1 MAFSYH
7 DYTGDNSTTQ
17 FSIPFT
23 YQNTSEISVT
33 VDGVAQ
39 TGLTFPSSSTVQL
52 TSAPASG
59 TLVQVR
65 RTTDLTARAVD
76 FASGSVLT
84 EEDLDDSSIQTFH
97 ASQEAIDRANDS
109 IALDTDDKW
118 DATSKVIKNVAT
130 PTANTDAANKSYVD
144 TGANNAATSAAAALV
159 SQNAAAASA
168 TAAANSATAAAGS
181 ATTAA
186 SEATDSANSATA
198 SASSA
203 TASAN
208 SASAASTSE
217 SNAATSA
224 ATATT
229 QAALAT
235 TNGAAQ
241 VSLATTQANNAAASA
256 TTASTQAANA
266 SSSAST
272 AATQATNSATSAT
285 ASSSSATAAANSATA
300 AATSETNAANSAA
313 AAAAAFDNFD
323 DTYLGSKTSD
333 PTTDNDG
340 DPLTQGDLYFNS
352 TANEMRVYDGANWI
366 AASSAGAAS
375 LILYEYTATSGQTTF
390 SGADDN
396 SASLSY
402 SVGNIQVVMNGVVL
416 DPSDYT
422 ATSGTSVVLG
432 SGATTGD
439 LVNIYAFKSFTV
451 ADTVSASA
459 GGTFNGNVNFS
470 DNVKAQFGA
479 GSDLQI
485 FHDGSNSYVS
495 EQGTGN
501 LNVLGTSIDFLNSA
515 ANKYYMS
522 MSDGGSLTLYHNG
535 GSKLTTT
542 STGVD
547 VTGTVTADGLTVDS
561 GSGVTFS
568 QEASGSPY
576 PEQKI
581 KWSNDSTTANGFYVS
596 QDTSRN
602 GRVWHEQGLDVLFG
616 TANTERMRIDSSG
629 NVGIGT
635 TSPTGKL
642 TISEANGANA
652 PTTISAA
659 NTYLHLGSGDF
670 GASNNGKFMIGF
682 GYTNGTANTNSPAY
696 IGYQETSTGGNT
708 KGVLTFHTRDV
719 TTDTAPTE
727 HLRIDSAGRIAHA
740 TGGSHITA
748 GGGTPRYS
756 MNFQATSG
764 PGLVIQDTTATNG
777 NAFVRFVNAGTYAGQ
792 ISSNGGT
799 SMTYGSASDHRLKE
813 NVEDMTDA
821 ITRVKSL
828 QPRRFSWIADNLD
841 APNFDGFLAHEAQAV
856 VPEAVTGTKD
866 AMRDEEYEV
875 TPAVLDD
882 DGNVVTEAVM
892 GTRSVPDYQGIDQS
906 KLVPLLTG
914 ALREAIAK
922 IEALETSNADLIARI
937 ETLENA

>member
-97 ASQEAIDRANDS
+97 ASQEAIDRANDA

-118 DATSKVIKNVAT
+118 EAQSKVIKNVAT
-130 PTANTDAANKSYVD
+130 PTNANDATNKAYVD

-168 TAAANSATAAAGS
+168 TAAANSATASAGS
-181 ATTAA
+181 ATTSAN
-186 SEATDSANSATA
+186 EATDSANSATA

-256 TTASTQAANA
+256 STASTQAANA

-285 ASSSSATAAANSATA
+285 SSSNSATAAANSATA

-333 PTTDNDG
+333 PAVDNDG

-390 SGADDN
+390 SGTDDN
-396 SASLSY
+396 AASLSY
-402 SVGNIQVVMNGVVL
+402 SVGNIQVVMNGVIL
-416 DPSDYT
+416 DPSDFT
-422 ATSGTSVVLG
+422 ATSGTSVVLA
-432 SGATTGD
+432 SGAATGD
-439 LVNIYAFKSFTV
+439 LINIYAFKSFTV

-459 GGTFNGNVNFS
+459 GGTFAANVNFDANANFG
-470 DNVKAQFGA
+470 DNDKAQFGA
-479 GSDLQI
+479 GNDLQI
-485 FHDGSNSYVS
+485 YHDGSDSYVKDAGS
-495 EQGTGN
+495 GNLTLQGTN
-501 LNVLGTSIDFLNSA
+501 LNMYNTALSKIYLNA
-515 ANKYYMS
+515 T
-522 MSDGGSLTLYHNG
+522 DGGSVDLYYDNAE
-535 GSKLTTT
+535 KLATT

-547 VTGTVTADGLTVDS
+547 VTGVLNTTGDVGIGGSEKTVFN
-561 GSGVTFS
+561 GVGG
-568 QEASGSPY
+568 EMRLVVLG
-576 PEQKI
+576 
-581 KWSNDSTTANGFYVS
+581 NDSTTTITNNSNSGIAVVNTNHTAGNLAGLHFARA
-596 QDTSRN
+596 DTDYSPN
-602 GRVWHEQGLDVLFG
+602 YAGASIVAQFPEAQVTGQYPKGELAFLTS
-616 TANTERMRIDSSG
+616 TATNSAPSEKMRIDNSG
-629 NVGIGT
+629 NVLVGKTSVDYTTVGFEATPSSAFQANAMTADGKKALLLARKTSDGEILQFRKDGTVVGSIGVRNGHPSFGNTDTGIE
-635 TSPTGKL
+635 L
-642 TISEANGANA
+642 NDFSEAVQPFNTSTNSTRDAAIDLGSSSARFKDLYLSGGVYLGGTGSANHLDDYEEGTWSPAIDNLTYGSSNDYVMIGAGALTEVQSIPYTKIGRMVFIYGTIRFKATHNLRFAMSLPVTHSGSDYGMAGSVGGFGMPNGG
-652 PTTISAA
+652 S
-659 NTYLHLGSGDF
+659 LGFLGGSGDRVDLF
-670 GASNNGKFMIGF
+670 TISD
-682 GYTNGTANTNSPAY
+682 TD
-696 IGYQETSTGGNT
+696 GGHGNIS
-708 KGVLTFHTRDV
+708 V
-719 TTDTAPTE
+719 
-727 HLRIDSAGRIAHA
+727 
-740 TGGSHITA
+740 TA
-748 GGGTPRYS
+748 GDEIYF
-756 MNFQATSG
+756 NFHYQA
-764 PGLVIQDTTATNG
+764 A
-777 NAFVRFVNAGTYAGQ
+777 
-792 ISSNGGT
+792 
-799 SMTYGSASDHRLKE
+799 
-813 NVEDMTDA
+813 
-821 ITRVKSL
+821 
-828 QPRRFSWIADNLD
+828 
-841 APNFDGFLAHEAQAV
+841 
-856 VPEAVTGTKD
+856 
-866 AMRDEEYEV
+866 
-875 TPAVLDD
+875 
-882 DGNVVTEAVM
+882 
-892 GTRSVPDYQGIDQS
+892 
-906 KLVPLLTG
+906 
-914 ALREAIAK
+914 
-922 IEALETSNADLIARI
+922 
-937 ETLENA
+937 

>member
-65 RTTDLTARAVD
+65 RTTNLTARAVD

-97 ASQEAIDRANDS
+97 ASQEAIDRANDA

-118 DATSKVIKNVAT
+118 EAQSKVIKNVAT
-130 PTANTDAANKSYVD
+130 PTNANDATNKAYVD

-168 TAAANSATAAAGS
+168 TAAANSATASAGS
-181 ATTAA
+181 ATTSA

-285 ASSSSATAAANSATA
+285 ASSNSATAAANSATA

-333 PTTDNDG
+333 PTVDNDG

-402 SVGNIQVVMNGVVL
+402 SVDNIQVVMNGVIL

-422 ATSGTSVVLG
+422 ATSGTSVVLA
-432 SGATTGD
+432 SGAATGD

-459 GGTFNGNVNFS
+459 GGTFAGAVGFGAGATVTGNVTADGLRLGDGDYAAFGDGLDLQILHNSADSFITDAGTGDMYIRG
-470 DNVKAQFGA
+470 DNSLFIQQLDGTKNKAQFITGGA
-479 GSDLQI
+479 
-485 FHDGSNSYVS
+485 V
-495 EQGTGN
+495 N
-501 LNVLGTSIDFLNSA
+501 L
-515 ANKYYMS
+515 M
-522 MSDGGSLTLYHNG
+522 HNG
-535 GSKLTTT
+535 TTRFST
-542 STGVD
+542 SSTGVD
-547 VTGTVTADGLTVDS
+547 VTGTAVVDGLTCSGTTTIEGTSTFGTSSADTRFNFDGPNQYRAVFKNGGTVGGQIGAGGADDLRFS
-561 GSGVTFS
+561 NAAGATIASISDGKLGVGSATSSGRFGSGITVRRSVPEVHLKRDDGNGEGGLLLDNASSTQRLFVGTYNAN
-568 QEASGSPY
+568 QETHIGTNGTQRIVVDASGRV
-576 PEQKI
+576 
-581 KWSNDSTTANGFYVS
+581 TTPSQPSFTAHKNGNQSV
-596 QDTSRN
+596 
-602 GRVWHEQGLDVLFG
+602 
-616 TANTERMRIDSSG
+616 TAYATNTLTGWTCPSHG
-629 NVGIGT
+629 NVGSHFN
-635 TSPTGKL
+635 TSNGRFTAAVSGFYLFTGAIQTNTQSSL
-642 TISEANGANA
+642 HIAFHMNGAAYESDSWIDHGNSTLGA
-652 PTTISAA
+652 ELTRIM
-659 NTYLHLGSGDF
+659 YL
-670 GASNNGKFMIGF
+670 
-682 GYTNGTANTNSPAY
+682 TANQYVTLVMLPTVNQLANANRTRFQ
-696 IGYQETSTGGNT
+696 GY
-708 KGVLTFHTRDV
+708 
-719 TTDTAPTE
+719 
-727 HLRIDSAGRIAHA
+727 
-740 TGGSHITA
+740 
-748 GGGTPRYS
+748 
-756 MNFQATSG
+756 
-764 PGLVIQDTTATNG
+764 
-777 NAFVRFVNAGTYAGQ
+777 
-792 ISSNGGT
+792 
-799 SMTYGSASDHRLKE
+799 
-813 NVEDMTDA
+813 
-821 ITRVKSL
+821 
-828 QPRRFSWIADNLD
+828 
-841 APNFDGFLAHEAQAV
+841 
-856 VPEAVTGTKD
+856 
-866 AMRDEEYEV
+866 
-875 TPAVLDD
+875 
-882 DGNVVTEAVM
+882 
-892 GTRSVPDYQGIDQS
+892 
-906 KLVPLLTG
+906 LLG
-914 ALREAIAK
+914 
-922 IEALETSNADLIARI
+922 
-937 ETLENA
+937 

>member
-272 AATQATNSATSAT
+272 AATQATNSAASAT
-285 ASSSSATAAANSATA
+285 ASSNSATAAANSATA

-402 SVGNIQVVMNGVVL
+402 SVGNIQVVMNGVIL
-416 DPSDYT
+416 DPADYT
-422 ATSGTSVVLG
+422 ATSGTSVVLAT
-432 SGATTGD
+432 GAATGD

-459 GGTFNGNVNFS
+459 GGTFSANV
-470 DNVKAQFGA
+470 A
-479 GSDLQI
+479 I
-485 FHDGSNSYVS
+485 
-495 EQGTGN
+495 TG
-501 LNVLGTSIDFLNSA
+501 D
-515 ANKYYMS
+515 
-522 MSDGGSLTLYHNG
+522 
-535 GSKLTTT
+535 
-542 STGVD
+542 
-547 VTGTVTADGLTVDS
+547 LTVDTNTLH
-561 GSGVTFS
+561 VD
-568 QEASGSPY
+568 A
-576 PEQKI
+576 
-581 KWSNDSTTANGFYVS
+581 ANNS
-596 QDTSRN
+596 
-602 GRVWHEQGLDVLFG
+602 
-616 TANTERMRIDSSG
+616 
-629 NVGIGT
+629 VGIGT
-635 TSPTGKL
+635 DSPATLLHLKQTTGNSILRINSDSGERRIDFGDATDDDGGRIKYDASDNLQFYTSG
-642 TISEANGANA
+642 SEAA
-652 PTTISAA
+652 
-659 NTYLHLGSGDF
+659 
-670 GASNNGKFMIGF
+670 
-682 GYTNGTANTNSPAY
+682 
-696 IGYQETSTGGNT
+696 
-708 KGVLTFHTRDV
+708 
-719 TTDTAPTE
+719 
-727 HLRIDSAGRIAHA
+727 RIDSGGNLLVGKTAVDTIGTAGVEIQEDGQIYVTKDANATLRLNRLTSDGTIVDLRKDGTTVGSIKSADGVRLIVDSIADGKLSRNGTNVVTWTSDSFRPETDNA
-740 TGGSHITA
+740 YDLGRAATRWKDLYLSGGVYLGGTGSANKLDDVETGTWTAGYTGGATLSGGSQTCRYTKIGNLVQCTGAIYYTSVSGGSGALKITGFPFTQSSGQTNYSTA
-748 GGGTPRYS
+748 TISVANWSSQAPEQANLVNTQLDLFYGGGTSANSAIQVSNLAAYS
-756 MNFQATSG
+756 EIYFS
-764 PGLVIQDTTATNG
+764 V
-777 NAFVRFVNAGTYAGQ
+777 TY
-792 ISSNGGT
+792 
-799 SMTYGSASDHRLKE
+799 
-813 NVEDMTDA
+813 VTD
-821 ITRVKSL
+821 S
-828 QPRRFSWIADNLD
+828 
-841 APNFDGFLAHEAQAV
+841 
-856 VPEAVTGTKD
+856 
-866 AMRDEEYEV
+866 
-875 TPAVLDD
+875 
-882 DGNVVTEAVM
+882 
-892 GTRSVPDYQGIDQS
+892 
-906 KLVPLLTG
+906 
-914 ALREAIAK
+914 
-922 IEALETSNADLIARI
+922 
-937 ETLENA
+937 